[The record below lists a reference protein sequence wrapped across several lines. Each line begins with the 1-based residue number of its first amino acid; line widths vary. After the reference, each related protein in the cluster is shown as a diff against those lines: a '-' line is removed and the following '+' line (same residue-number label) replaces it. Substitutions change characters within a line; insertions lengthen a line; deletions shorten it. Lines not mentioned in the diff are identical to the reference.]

1 MFRDQDLDTFDVQP
15 NATCLDCG
23 ADFSRAEDDPG
34 PATCDPCSDRR
45 DAHTTLLEHRLV
57 MAKALQASSALGNTP
72 KLTAG
77 ELAFAVA
84 MIGNGWT
91 LQKAIDKIQAQRNR
105 LPFTPSSNEA
115 A

>member
-1 MFRDQDLDTFDVQP
+1 MFRDPDLDSCYDVQP

-34 PATCDPCSDRR
+34 PYCDPCSDRR
-45 DAHTTLLEHRLV
+45 DAHTTLLQTRFV
-57 MAKALQASSALGNTP
+57 MAKALHGASPLAGAP

-91 LQKAIDKIQAQRNR
+91 LAKALDKIQAQRAR
-105 LPFTPSSNEA
+105 RPLPFFGGEA

>member
-1 MFRDQDLDTFDVQP
+1 MFRDQDLDCYDVQP

-23 ADFSRAEDDPG
+23 GDFSRAEDDPN
-34 PATCDPCSDRR
+34 PAYCDPCSDRR
-45 DAHTTLLEHRLV
+45 DAHTTLLQTRFV
-57 MAKALQASSALGNTP
+57 MAKALHGASPLAGAP

-77 ELAFAVA
+77 ELAFTVA

-91 LQKAIDKIQAQRNR
+91 LAKAIDKIQAQRSR
-105 LPFTPSSNEA
+105 LPFTPEA